1 MEATAS
7 EATRNISWSIDEMKF
22 LLVAINSKYIHSN
35 LAVYCLK
42 AAAGEYGDNVSIIEY
57 TINNR
62 TDDIL
67 RGIYEECPDVIGF
80 SCYIWNI
87 SIVKEL
93 IGELSK
99 ILPNVP
105 IWLGGPEVSYN
116 PERYVG
122 VYPNIAGVMK
132 GEGERTFNRLISCY
146 SLNNT
151 DEIPYIKG
159 ITTISDG
166 ELLDNPCDEPIDMNT
181 IHIDYNTETLNNRII
196 YYESQRGCPFSCS
209 YCLSSVDKHLRF
221 KDTELVK
228 KELSVFLDNKVP
240 QVKFVDRTF
249 NCNREHSLEIWRFIK
264 EHDNGITN
272 FHFEI
277 AADLLNEETIQ
288 LLQSMRRGLVQL
300 EIGVQSTNTETIKAI
315 HRNMNL
321 DVLRANVEAI
331 MKYQNIHIH
340 LDLIAGLPYE
350 DFESFQK
357 SFNDIYGMKP
367 HDLQLGFLKLLHG
380 SGIEKETIQYGIV
393 GRNMPPYEVLYTK
406 WISYDEL
413 LKLKIIENVVEMYYN
428 SGMFAAGIRYA
439 ERFFSDAFTMYLEF
453 GEFYDRKYPSGSLPS
468 RNGKYELFYEF
479 MEDKL
484 SSKDIMVLAELL
496 KFDMLCKDNLKSFPN
511 FLVPD
516 YDMAARARMLI
527 PDRKLTKAEHMEIF
541 KIDVLEF
548 LHSDIITEGEFP
560 IYFNYLER
568 DNLTNNATI
577 KVWTN

>member
-7 EATRNISWSIDEMKF
+7 EATRNISWSIVEMKF

-146 SLNNT
+146 SLDNT

-406 WISYDEL
+406 WISYD
-413 LKLKIIENVVEMYYN
+413 
-428 SGMFAAGIRYA
+428 
-439 ERFFSDAFTMYLEF
+439 
-453 GEFYDRKYPSGSLPS
+453 
-468 RNGKYELFYEF
+468 
-479 MEDKL
+479 
-484 SSKDIMVLAELL
+484 
-496 KFDMLCKDNLKSFPN
+496 
-511 FLVPD
+511 
-516 YDMAARARMLI
+516 
-527 PDRKLTKAEHMEIF
+527 
-541 KIDVLEF
+541 
-548 LHSDIITEGEFP
+548 
-560 IYFNYLER
+560 
-568 DNLTNNATI
+568 
-577 KVWTN
+577 

>member
-1 MEATAS
+1 
-7 EATRNISWSIDEMKF
+7 MKF

-42 AAAGEYGDNVSIIEY
+42 AAAGEYSDNVSITEY

-67 RGIYEECPDVIGF
+67 RGIYEENPDVIGF

-93 IGELSK
+93 IVELSK
-99 ILPNVP
+99 ILPNIP

-122 VYPNIAGVMK
+122 VYPNIVGVMK
-132 GEGERTFNRLISCY
+132 GEGERTFNRLIYCY
-146 SLNNT
+146 SMNKP

-159 ITTISDG
+159 VTALYNG
-166 ELLDNPCDEPIDMNT
+166 ELFNNPCYEPVDMNS

-209 YCLSSVDKHLRF
+209 YCLSSVDKQLRF

-228 KELSVFLDNKVP
+228 NELAVFLDNKVP
-240 QVKFVDRTF
+240 QIKFVDRTF
-249 NCNREHSLEIWRFIK
+249 NCNKKHSMEIWRFIK

-277 AADLLNEETIQ
+277 AADLLDEEAIK
-288 LLQSMRRGLVQL
+288 LLQSMRRGLIQL
-300 EIGVQSTNTETIKAI
+300 EVGVQSTNTETIKAI

-321 DVLRANVEAI
+321 DILRENVAAV
-331 MKYQNIHIH
+331 KKQDNIHVH

-350 DFESFQK
+350 DFKSFQQ
-357 SFNDIYGMKP
+357 SFNDIYDMKP
-367 HDLQLGFLKLLHG
+367 HNLQLGFLKLLHG
-380 SGIEKETIQYGIV
+380 SGIKTEKEQYGIA
-393 GRNMPPYEVLYTK
+393 GRDMPPYEVLFTE
-406 WISYDEL
+406 WISYGEL
-413 LKLKIIENVVEMYYN
+413 LKLKLVENVVEMYYN
-428 SGMFAAGIRYA
+428 SGMFAAGIQYA
-439 ERFFSDAFTMYLEF
+439 ERFFADAFTMYLEL
-453 GEFYDRKYPSGSLPS
+453 GEFYDGRYPSGSLPS
-468 RNGKYELFYEF
+468 RNAKYELFYDF
-479 MEDKL
+479 MKDKI
-484 SSKDIMVLAELL
+484 SSEESMILGELL
-496 KFDMLCKDNLKSFPN
+496 KFDMLCKDNLKAFPN
-511 FLVPD
+511 FIVPD

-541 KIDVLEF
+541 NIDVLKF
-548 LHSDIITEGEFP
+548 LHSDIISEGEFP

-577 KVWTN
+577 KEWTISAKESKI